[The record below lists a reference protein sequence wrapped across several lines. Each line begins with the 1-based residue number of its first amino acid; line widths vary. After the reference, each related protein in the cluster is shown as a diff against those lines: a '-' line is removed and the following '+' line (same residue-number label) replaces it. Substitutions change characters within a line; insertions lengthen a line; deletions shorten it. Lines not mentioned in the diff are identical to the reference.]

1 MAKRKRLT
9 PARPGGF
16 APTPETGPALSARG
30 ALGPAPIAQVAG
42 EASASAALADL
53 AQAMEDARS
62 DGRLIDEIPLAA
74 IDPHYL
80 MRDRLEQ
87 DEDELRALMSSIR
100 ARGQQTA
107 IEIIAFET
115 PKDGKTFGLI
125 SGWRRLTA
133 LDRLYRE
140 TGDPRF
146 ATVRAV
152 TIAPDNARA
161 AYVAM
166 VEENEIRV
174 NLSLYER
181 ARIAIRAMHQEIYD
195 TQRAALQGLFAS
207 TTRSKRS
214 KIGSFI
220 PVVEAFDSLL
230 RHPTAISERLGLAL
244 SQALERDPDFRARL
258 RARLLEVQPQ
268 TAEDE
273 LRLLNDA
280 VGETGRAKPPEPPVS
295 EPDTPAPPRPRMR
308 STDAPALAERVTA
321 HPAPGLTLRFTHA
334 QNRIELTGDGV
345 TQELY
350 EALQDFLKA
359 QKAGTRS

>member
-9 PARPGGF
+9 PAQPSAF
-16 APTPETGPALSARG
+16 SASPESAGALSGRG

-42 EASASAALADL
+42 EAAVSAALADL
-53 AQAMEDARS
+53 ADAMASARS
-62 DGRLIDEIPLAA
+62 SGRLIDEIPLAA

-80 MRDRLEQ
+80 MRDRLDQ
-87 DEDELRALMSSIR
+87 DEDELHALMASLR

-107 IEIIAFET
+107 IEVIALDP
-115 PKDGKTFGLI
+115 PKDGKTHGLI
-125 SGWRRLTA
+125 SGWRRMTA

-146 ATVRAV
+146 ATVRAI
-152 TIAPDNARA
+152 TTTPDSARD

-174 NLSLYER
+174 NLSFYER
-181 ARIAIRAMHQEIYD
+181 ARIAIRAMHQEVYD
-195 TQRAALQGLFAS
+195 SQRAALQGLFAS

-220 PVVEAFDSLL
+220 PLVEAFDSLL

-244 SQALERDPDFRARL
+244 SQALDRDPEFGPRL

-268 TAEDE
+268 TVEEE
-273 LRLLNDA
+273 LRLLNDSL
-280 VGETGRAKPPEPPVS
+280 TDPGRAKPVS
-295 EPDTPAPPRPRMR
+295 EPDTTAAPRNRLR
-308 STDAPALAERVTA
+308 STDTPALAERVTA
-321 HPAPGLTLRFTHA
+321 HPAPGLTLRFT
-334 QNRIELTGDGV
+334 QGQSRIELTGERV
-345 TQELY
+345 TPELY

-359 QKAGTRS
+359 NAAGKRS

>member
-9 PARPGGF
+9 PAQPGAFSSSPGTT
-16 APTPETGPALSARG
+16 AALSARG

-53 AQAMEDARS
+53 ADAMENARTS
-62 DGRLIDEIPLAA
+62 GRLLDEIPLDA
-74 IDPHYL
+74 IDTQYL

-87 DEDELRALMSSIR
+87 DQEDLHALMTSIR

-107 IEIIAFET
+107 IEVAALET
-115 PKDGKTFGLI
+115 PKDGKTYGLI
-125 SGWRRLTA
+125 SGWRRITA

-146 ATVRAV
+146 ATARAV
-152 TIAPDNARA
+152 TVTPDSARD

-174 NLSLYER
+174 NLSFYER
-181 ARIAIRAMHQEIYD
+181 ARIAIRAMHADIYD
-195 TQRAALQGLFAS
+195 SQRAALQGLFAS

-220 PVVEAFDSLL
+220 PLVEAFDSIL

-244 SQALERDPDFRARL
+244 SQALDRDPDFGARL

-268 TAEDE
+268 TVEEE

-280 VGETGRAKPPEPPVS
+280 LADPVRVKDPEPPVS
-295 EPDTPAPPRPRMR
+295 EPEITTPPRPRMR
-308 STDAPALAERVTA
+308 SAETPALAERVTTY
-321 HPAPGLTLRFTHA
+321 PAPGLALRYTQTH
-334 QNRIELTGDGV
+334 NHIELTGERV
-345 TQELY
+345 TPELY

-359 QKAGTRS
+359 SGVGH

>member
-9 PARPGGF
+9 PAQPGTF
-16 APTPETGPALSARG
+16 SPSPETTPALSARS

-42 EASASAALADL
+42 EAAASAALADL
-53 AQAMEDARS
+53 AEAMEDARS
-62 DGRLIDEIPLAA
+62 SGRLIEELPLDA

-80 MRDRLEQ
+80 MRDRLDQ
-87 DEDELRALMSSIR
+87 DEEELRALMASIR
-100 ARGQQTA
+100 TRGQQTA
-107 IEIIAFET
+107 IEVVALDP
-115 PKDGKTFGLI
+115 PKDGKTYGLI

-140 TGDPRF
+140 TGDARY
-146 ATVRAV
+146 ATVRAI
-152 TIAPDNARA
+152 TTTPDSARE
-161 AYVAM
+161 AYIAM

-174 NLSLYER
+174 NLSFYER
-181 ARIAIRAMHQEIYD
+181 ARIAIRAMHQEVYD

-230 RHPTAISERLGLAL
+230 RHPAAISERLGLAL
-244 SQALERDPDFRARL
+244 SQALDRDPDFRARL

-268 TAEDE
+268 TVEEE

-280 VGETGRAKPPEPPVS
+280 LGDFSRAKDPEPPVS
-295 EPDTPAPPRPRMR
+295 KPDTPAPSRPRMR
-308 STDAPALAERVTA
+308 STDTAALAERVTA
-321 HPAPGLTLRFTHA
+321 QPAPGLTLRFTEA
-334 QNRIELTGDGV
+334 QNRIELTGAQV

-350 EALQDFLKA
+350 EALQDFLKTHG
-359 QKAGTRS
+359 AGS